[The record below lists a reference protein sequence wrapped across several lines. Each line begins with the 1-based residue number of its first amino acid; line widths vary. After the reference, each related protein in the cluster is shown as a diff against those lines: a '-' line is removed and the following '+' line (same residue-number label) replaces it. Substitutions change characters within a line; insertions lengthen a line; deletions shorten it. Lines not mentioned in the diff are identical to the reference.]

1 MTPPSGSGSGKQ
13 AGAKVGEPERTL
25 WIEKHAPQAME
36 ELVINKKKK
45 DEFVEI
51 ANGGGF
57 LLLHGAPGS
66 CKNALINAYCLQ
78 NGIKLVR
85 HSDIKTQHL
94 EELYGQKRA
103 IVGFGRSAQYPDDL
117 ENLIAFIRRMANSAS
132 DQRAKPTLS
141 AFARAGGNSFAAK

>member
-1 MTPPSGSGSGKQ
+1 MDEITPPSGSGSGKR
-13 AGAKVGEPERTL
+13 GAAKAGEPERTL
-25 WIEKHAPQAME
+25 WIEKHAPQTME
-36 ELVINKKKK
+36 ELVVNKKKK

-57 LLLHGAPGS
+57 LVLHGAPGS
-66 CKNALINAYCLQ
+66 CKNALINAYCQQ

-103 IVGFGRSAQYPDDL
+103 IAGYGRSAQYPDDL
-117 ENLIAFIRRMANSAS
+117 ENLIAFIRTMAHSAS
-132 DQRAKPTLS
+132 D
-141 AFARAGGNSFAAK
+141 

>member
-1 MTPPSGSGSGKQ
+1 MGEMTPPAGSGGKR
-13 AGAKVGEPERTL
+13 AGAKAGEPERTL
-25 WIEKHAPQAME
+25 WIEKHAPQTME
-36 ELVINKKKK
+36 ELVVNKKKK

-57 LLLHGAPGS
+57 LVLHGAPGS
-66 CKNALINAYCLQ
+66 CKNALINAYCQQ

-103 IVGFGRSAQYPDDL
+103 IAGYGRSAQYPDDL
-117 ENLIAFIRRMANSAS
+117 ENLIAFIRRVANSAS
-132 DQRAKPTLS
+132 D
-141 AFARAGGNSFAAK
+141 